1 MFITNLNHSKMVDKI
16 RTKLAQQAKPI
27 KLWVGTFNMAY
38 KDIWNKDYKK
48 SYKTLSELIPDGYDM
63 YVLGV

>member
-1 MFITNLNHSKMVDKI
+1 
-16 RTKLAQQAKPI
+16 
-27 KLWVGTFNMAY
+27 MAY